1 VDTTVNIEFTSDS
14 KQHLKTLEH
23 ELKRIHDVK
32 VDLVEPRD
40 PTAPALIAIDIHKSS
55 LEAIQSVAQFLH
67 DFLHQ
72 SGNLSQKRIF
82 LVTVEGDRID
92 IEPLST
98 DEIKDIMVGAEE
110 NE

>member
-1 VDTTVNIEFTSDS
+1 LDTTVNIEFTSDT

-40 PTAPALIAIDIHKSS
+40 PTAPALIALDIHKSS
-55 LEAIQSVAQFLH
+55 PEAVQSVAQFLH
-67 DFLHQ
+67 DFLYEHSDQ
-72 SGNLSQKRIF
+72 GQKHIF

-92 IEPLST
+92 IESLST
-98 DEIKDIMVGAEE
+98 EEIKNIMIGAEE